1 MKEFRRAALAFVL
14 TFPALA
20 QAQTAAKAA
29 ASAAKTATPFAA
41 APKISVPPD
50 PYLWL
55 EPLHSPRALAW
66 VKEQNRKT
74 LAVLARD
81 PRYGPLKKDIG
92 RILKSKSRLPEPV
105 LRGGWVYNFWQ
116 DGAHVHGLWRRVSL
130 ADYAKPNPP
139 WQTVLDLDA
148 LAAKEKQNWF
158 WQGADCLPPKN
169 DRCLLSLSRGGTD
182 ASVVREF
189 DVTAK
194 SFVKGGF
201 DLPQAKSDVDW
212 VDRNHLLVATDFGP
226 GSLTASGYPRE
237 VKIWTRGTPL
247 SQARLIFS
255 GKPGDVEDSAQTFF
269 WPGGRASIVTRGM
282 TFFTSREYLINPQGK
297 LVRIPL
303 PPSAEVEGAFHGQI
317 LALLQSAWKTH
328 GHLWERGALISL
340 PLDQITAPDFDK
352 YIRLVYLPDRA
363 SAFSGLNVAKD
374 VLYVDAL
381 HDVSGRVIAMRL
393 GANGWTPAI
402 VPLPDEGSTSVEA
415 SDPFETQA
423 LISYESFL
431 VPPTLYE
438 VDGDIPNGKP
448 REIKRQPAIFDASR
462 LTVDQH
468 WAKSPDG
475 TMIPYFLVHPKNM
488 KRDGE
493 NPTLLYAY
501 GGFDLP
507 MVPAYMPYYSP
518 VIGNEWFAKGGVFA
532 MANIR
537 GGGEFG
543 PRWHEAA
550 LKTHRQK
557 AYDDFI
563 AVAER
568 LIGTGVT
575 SPRRLGIMGRS
586 NGGLLVGVAFTE
598 RPDLFNAVICEVPLL
613 DMMRY
618 TRIGAGASWEAEYGN
633 PADPK
638 MAAALLRYSPY
649 QNVRPGVHYPKVFF
663 VTSSDDD
670 RVEPAHARKMAAKM
684 EAMGDPLYFYESPE
698 GGHERG
704 EASLNG
710 TTKTMAL
717 EYTYLY
723 RRLMSAAADS
733 R

>member
-1 MKEFRRAALAFVL
+1 MKTLRRFVFALAALI
-14 TFPALA
+14 FPA
-20 QAQTAAKAA
+20 AAFA
-29 ASAAKTATPFAA
+29 AA
-41 APKISVPPD
+41 APKVSAPAD

-55 EPLHSPRALAW
+55 EPLRSPKALAW
-66 VKEQNRKT
+66 AKAQNEKT
-74 LAVLARD
+74 LAVLAKD
-81 PRYGPLKKDIG
+81 PRYQSLKSDIG
-92 RILKSKSRLPEPV
+92 RILKSKARLPQPA
-105 LRGGWVYNFWQ
+105 LRGDWVYNFWQ

-130 ADYAKPNPP
+130 AGYSKPNPP

-148 LAAKEKQNWF
+148 LSKKEKQNWF
-158 WQGADCLPPKN
+158 WQGADCLPPEN
-169 DRCLLSLSRGGTD
+169 HRCLLSLSRGGTD

-189 DVTAK
+189 DVATK
-194 SFVKGGF
+194 SFVPGGF
-201 DLPQAKSDVDW
+201 DVPQAKSDVDW
-212 VDRNHLLVATDFGP
+212 LDQNHLLVATDFGP

-247 SQARLIFS
+247 SQARLIFT
-255 GKPGDVEDSAQTFF
+255 GKTSDVEDTPQTFF
-269 WPGGRASIVTRGM
+269 WPGGQASIVTQGL
-282 TFFTSREYLINPQGK
+282 TFFTSREFLLGQDGK
-297 LVRIPL
+297 LTRIPL
-303 PPSAEVEGAFHGQI
+303 PPGAEVEGVFHGQI
-317 LALLQSAWKTH
+317 LALLQKDWKA
-328 GHLWERGALISL
+328 GGRVFASGALISL
-340 PLDQITAPDFDK
+340 PLDKIAAPDFGK
-352 YIRLVYLPDRA
+352 FVRLVYLPDRA
-363 SAFSGLNVAKD
+363 SAFSDLSVAKD
-374 VLYVDAL
+374 ALYIDAL
-381 HDVSGRVIAMRL
+381 HDVSGRVLAMRL
-393 GANGWTPAI
+393 GPKGWTSSR
-402 VPLPDEGSTSVEA
+402 VPLPDDGSASVAA
-415 SDPFETQA
+415 SDPFQDRA

-438 VDGDIPNGKP
+438 VDGAAGQTP
-448 REIKRQPAIFDASR
+448 RAIKKQPAIFDAAP

-468 WAKSPDG
+468 WAKSADG
-475 TMIPYFLVHPKNM
+475 TMIPYFLVHPKGM
-488 KRDGE
+488 KHDGK

-501 GGFDLP
+501 GGFGLP

-518 VIGNEWFAKGGVFA
+518 VIGPEWLAKGGVFV

-550 LKTHRQK
+550 LKTRRQK

-568 LIGTGVT
+568 LIKTGVT

-598 RPDLFNAVICEVPLL
+598 RPDLFHAVICEVPLL

-618 TRIGAGASWEAEYGN
+618 THIGAGASWEAEYGN

-638 MAAALLRYSPY
+638 MAAAILRYSPY

-670 RVEPAHARKMAAKM
+670 RVEPGHARKMAAKM

-723 RRLMSAAADS
+723 RRLMDGGSAASAAGAH
-733 R
+733 

>member
-1 MKEFRRAALAFVL
+1 MKNLRLVLAAVILAL
-14 TFPALA
+14 PAA
-20 QAQTAAKAA
+20 ARAQTAAKA
-29 ASAAKTATPFAA
+29 SAAAA
-41 APKISVPPD
+41 HKISVPPD

-55 EPLHSPRALAW
+55 EPLHSPHALAW
-66 VKEQNRKT
+66 AKAQNGKT
-74 LAVLARD
+74 LAVLAGD
-81 PRYGPLKKDIG
+81 PRYDALRKDIG
-92 RILKSKSRLPEPV
+92 RILKSKSRIPQPT
-105 LRGGWVYNFWQ
+105 LRGDWVYNFWQ
-116 DGAHVHGLWRRVSL
+116 DGTHVHGLWRRVRL

-148 LAAKEKQNWF
+148 LAKKEKQNWF

-189 DVTAK
+189 DVATG

-201 DLPQAKSDVDW
+201 DVPEAKSDVDW
-212 VDRNHLLVATDFGP
+212 LDQNHLLVATNFGP
-226 GSLTASGYPRE
+226 GSLTTSGYPRE

-255 GKPGDVEDSAQTFF
+255 GKPSDVEESAQTFF

-282 TFFTSREYLINPQGK
+282 TFFTSREYLLKPSGR
-297 LVRIPL
+297 LERIPL
-303 PPSAEVEGAFHGQI
+303 PPGAEVQGVFHGQI
-317 LALLQSAWKTH
+317 VALLQSAWKT
-328 GHLWERGALISL
+328 GGRFFARGALVSL
-340 PLDQITAPDFDK
+340 PLDKISAPDFGK
-352 YIRLVYLPDRA
+352 LVRLVYLPDRA
-363 SAFSGLNVAKD
+363 SAFVDLSVAKD

-381 HDVSGRVIAMRL
+381 HDVSGRVLAMRL
-393 GANGWTPAI
+393 GPKGWTARVI
-402 VPLPDEGSTSVEA
+402 PLPDEGSTSVA
-415 SDPFETQA
+415 GSDPFQNRA

-438 VDGDIPNGKP
+438 VDGDAPGRKP
-448 REIKRQPAIFDASR
+448 RAIKRQSAIFDASGMA
-462 LTVDQH
+462 VDQH
-468 WAKSPDG
+468 WAKSADG

-488 KRDGE
+488 KRDGK

-501 GGFDLP
+501 GGFGLP

-543 PRWHEAA
+543 PSWHEAA

-568 LIGTGVT
+568 LIKTGVT

-598 RPDLFNAVICEVPLL
+598 RPDLFHAVICEVPLL

-618 TRIGAGASWEAEYGN
+618 IHIGAGASWEAEYGN
-633 PADPK
+633 PANPR
-638 MAAALLRYSPY
+638 MAAAILRYSPY

-684 EAMGDPLYFYESPE
+684 EAMGDPVYFYESPE

-717 EYTYLY
+717 EYIYLY
-723 RRLMSAAADS
+723 RRLMDGAAAGG